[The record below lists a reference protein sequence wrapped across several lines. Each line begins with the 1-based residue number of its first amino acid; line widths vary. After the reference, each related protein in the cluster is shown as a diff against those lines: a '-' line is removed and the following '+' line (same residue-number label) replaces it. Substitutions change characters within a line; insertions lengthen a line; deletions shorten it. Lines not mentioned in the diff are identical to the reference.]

1 MLTRNKIFKKYGKGN
16 QKKTSTAM
24 QPIWELHTDVP
35 PEYAVLNYEKKQN
48 TILFFL
54 NFFF

>member
-24 QPIWELHTDVP
+24 QPILELHTDVP
-35 PEYAVLNYEKKQN
+35 PEYAVLNYEKKKHN
-48 TILFFL
+48 IFFL
-54 NFFF
+54 KIFFF